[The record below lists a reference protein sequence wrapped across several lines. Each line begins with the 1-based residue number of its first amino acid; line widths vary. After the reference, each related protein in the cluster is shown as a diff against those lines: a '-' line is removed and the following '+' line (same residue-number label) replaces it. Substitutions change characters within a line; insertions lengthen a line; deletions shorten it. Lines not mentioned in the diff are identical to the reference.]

1 MDCAEG
7 AVWRNLGISCWGDCP
22 IPCNGKMCPTVIDKS
37 RPIGSVISRLRDQIY
52 EVVELVEFNIQ
63 LLYTFNLWS
72 FLSVKNSL
80 NIARGPFILWS
91 GGRFGCYSR
100 QNSRYAGAQSRAT
113 ATAAGGLPLLSELVE
128 LNIRSVEQNLY
139 H

>member
-1 MDCAEG
+1 
-7 AVWRNLGISCWGDCP
+7 
-22 IPCNGKMCPTVIDKS
+22 MCPTVIDKS

-52 EVVELVEFNIQ
+52 EVVELVDFNIQ

-113 ATAAGGLPLLSELVE
+113 ATAAGGLLLLSELVE

>member
-1 MDCAEG
+1 MDCIEG
-7 AVWRNLGISCWGDCP
+7 AVWRNLGISYWDDCP

-52 EVVELVEFNIQ
+52 EVTELVDFNIQ

-80 NIARGPFILWS
+80 NIARGSFILRS
-91 GGRFGCYSR
+91 GGRFGCHSR

-113 ATAAGGLPLLSELVE
+113 ATAAGGFLLLSESVE
-128 LNIRSVEQNLY
+128 LNIGSMEQNLY